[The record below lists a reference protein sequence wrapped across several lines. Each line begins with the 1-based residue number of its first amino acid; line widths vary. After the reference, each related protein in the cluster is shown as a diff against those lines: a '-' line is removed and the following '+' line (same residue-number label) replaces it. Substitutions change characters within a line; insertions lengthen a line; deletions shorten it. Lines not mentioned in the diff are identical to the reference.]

1 MIRVCALLAGFEQ
14 KKHIR
19 DRRFNILLEEVEEY
33 RKPSGYECIIG
44 VSGGKDSYYQVHFVT
59 EKLGLNPL
67 LVTYNGNNYLD
78 VGWENLHR
86 MKEVF
91 K

>member
-1 MIRVCALLAGFEQ
+1 MQWCKKCVLPMSSAVTVSLDDKGVCTACRVHEQ
-14 KKHIR
+14 KKHIDW

-59 EKLGLNPL
+59 EKLGLNPF
-67 LVTYNGNNYLD
+67 
-78 VGWENLHR
+78 W
-86 MKEVF
+86 
-91 K
+91 